1 MMVCLSK
8 PEEHPTAALALK
20 CLAASF
26 FGRRHRQDSIMNDG
40 AKSYGQALPA
50 LRQTLQDPI
59 QAWSFDALAATTAM
73 GHYEYIVFT
82 TRQGW
87 IQHAQGVSS
96 LIEMRGP
103 ERFQELPEKAIL
115 ETNKLILI
123 AQSLTARKRSFLEK
137 DEWQNIRRA
146 DHSGKGYSTSLNN
159 IFARL
164 PGIVETVE
172 GFASRNMDVE
182 QATYSLEIT
191 RIKLSNLIQEL
202 DDWYTRFT
210 HDLGHVPLEV
220 AAEQENGISSDAE
233 GPIFGTILE
242 FSCLEVANAFTNH
255 HAIKIAALE
264 WNHKLT
270 DLSWQRGTD
279 HEGML
284 EIPAASEL
292 AMEICCSVEYHLQPA
307 HVHTGA
313 FYMLMPARI
322 AYYAIPKWSREARW
336 LAIVLRDAADTSGF
350 ELARNVLDNIPIR
363 QRKLVEDED
372 VQKDSP
378 ATSES
383 VKGVMTPYKTR
394 KSEGG

>member
-1 MMVCLSK
+1 MS
-8 PEEHPTAALALK
+8 E
-20 CLAASF
+20 
-26 FGRRHRQDSIMNDG
+26 
-40 AKSYGQALPA
+40 QALPVMQRD
-50 LRQTLQDPI
+50 L
-59 QAWSFDALAATTAM
+59 
-73 GHYEYIVFT
+73 
-82 TRQGW
+82 
-87 IQHAQGVSS
+87 S
-96 LIEMRGP
+96 L
-103 ERFQELPEKAIL
+103 
-115 ETNKLILI
+115 
-123 AQSLTARKRSFLEK
+123 S
-137 DEWQNIRRA
+137 
-146 DHSGKGYSTSLNN
+146 HSSTSQN
-159 IFARL
+159 
-164 PGIVETVE
+164 
-172 GFASRNMDVE
+172 
-182 QATYSLEIT
+182 LEI
-191 RIKLSNLIQEL
+191 
-202 DDWYTRFT
+202 
-210 HDLGHVPLEV
+210 
-220 AAEQENGISSDAE
+220 ANG
-233 GPIFGTILE
+233 
-242 FSCLEVANAFTNH
+242 FTNH
-255 HAIKIAALE
+255 PAIKIAALE
-264 WNHKLT
+264 WQHKLA
-270 DLSWQRGTD
+270 DLFWQRGAD